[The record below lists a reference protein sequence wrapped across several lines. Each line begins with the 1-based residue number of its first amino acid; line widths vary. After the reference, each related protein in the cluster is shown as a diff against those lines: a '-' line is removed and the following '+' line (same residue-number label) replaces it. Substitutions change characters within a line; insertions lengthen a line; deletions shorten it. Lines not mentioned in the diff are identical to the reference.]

1 MKKIFMLLLMLMLV
15 LNSYAQANVTKFL
28 GMPVDGSREKIE
40 KQLKE
45 KGFRKYLYLRDTLEG
60 EFNGRNVMLRILTNK
75 DKVWRIAVMD
85 SNPTRDESQII
96 NRFNE
101 LYNQFLNNPKYAL
114 IGGEMI
120 DREEDIS
127 YEMIVK
133 NKTYEAGF
141 YQLGTQEEID
151 EILLSKYTEKQLSN
165 PSKKLKKEM
174 KEYVEEISKNKIVWF
189 AVDQNNGEYNIVI
202 FYDNVYNQS
211 NGEDL

>member
-1 MKKIFMLLLMLMLV
+1 MKKIFMFLLMLMLV